1 MSQNHILD
9 FLKKLKMIQKDL
21 KKRNL
26 KTLNSLVI
34 EIIHHIKQIG
44 RVIYYFSLINE
55 DPTMNELRDYNT
67 QPQVFA
73 RKEPKPLTYVT
84 EQIEKFYRWKMS
96 RWGLEY
102 EIHSNSKKK
111 HSEIIITC
119 KICLNKVYS
128 NLMDVHSGH
137 CLQRAESLKEL
148 NSLIKTTN
156 KHIEAIGEIKQFLIT
171 KTKLDM

>member
-9 FLKKLKMIQKDL
+9 FLKKLKIIQKDL

-34 EIIHHIKQIG
+34 EIIHHIKQLG

-55 DPTMNELRDYNT
+55 DHNMNELRDYNT

-73 RKEPKPLTYVT
+73 RKEPKPLAYVT
-84 EQIEKFYRWKMS
+84 EQIEKFYHWKMR
-96 RWGLEY
+96 RWSLEY
-102 EIHSNSKKK
+102 EIHSNYKKK
-111 HSEIIITC
+111 QPEIIITC

-128 NLMDVHSGH
+128 NFMDVHSGH

-148 NSLIKTTN
+148 NSLIKMTN
-156 KHIEAIGEIKQFLIT
+156 MHIETISEIKQFLIT